1 MRNEDNLL
9 FMIVLLCEYLCINS
23 TIELP
28 IIIPSEKA
36 AILRADCASL
46 IPNPT
51 ATGRDSSRKPFNF
64 INIFFNAT

>member
-1 MRNEDNLL
+1 
-9 FMIVLLCEYLCINS
+9 MIVLLFEYLCINS

-51 ATGRDSSRKPFNF
+51 ATGRDCLENPFILLTF
-64 INIFFNAT
+64 FLMLLRFEIF

>member
-1 MRNEDNLL
+1 
-9 FMIVLLCEYLCINS
+9 MIVLLCEYLCINS

-51 ATGRDSSRKPFNF
+51 ATGRDSLENPLILLTFFLMLLRFE
-64 INIFFNAT
+64 IFDP

>member
-1 MRNEDNLL
+1 
-9 FMIVLLCEYLCINS
+9 MIVLLCEYLCINS

-51 ATGRDSSRKPFNF
+51 ATGREFLENPLILLTF
-64 INIFFNAT
+64 FFNAT